1 MEPGLNPEERNPQ
14 KVFIVVGAAGVGKS
28 SFVKML
34 IKDI

>member
-1 MEPGLNPEERNPQ
+1 MEPERNPEEKTPQ

-34 IKDI
+34 VKEA